1 MRMIQRTRDARR
13 LSAIG
18 AVALALVVLI
28 PGSASGSGSDT
39 NVAQAILRDANGA
52 TVGRVVLTS
61 TGNSV
66 IVAAHATGL
75 TAGFHGFH
83 VHAVGQCVAPFTT
96 AGGHHNPGGTGHGDH
111 AGDMPVLLAQQSGTA
126 NSVVQTDRFTLASL
140 MDADGSAIIVHADR
154 DNLAHI
160 PARYTSTP
168 PGLPAVPG
176 PDAATLNT
184 GDAGARFACGVITR

>member
-18 AVALALVVLI
+18 AVALALVVLV
-28 PGSASGSGSDT
+28 PGSASGSAEQQG
-39 NVAQAILRDANGA
+39 VAQAVLRDASGA
-52 TVGRVVLTS
+52 TVGRVVLTT
-61 TGNSV
+61 TGGSV
-66 IVAAHATGL
+66 VVAVHATGL
-75 TAGFHGFH
+75 TSGFHGFH
-83 VHAVGQCVAPFTT
+83 VHAVGVCEAPFTT
-96 AGGHHNPGGTGHGDH
+96 AGGHHNPAGAGHGDH

-126 NSVVQTDRFTLASL
+126 NSVVQTDRFTVASL

-160 PARYTSTP
+160 PVRYTSATT
-168 PGLPAVPG
+168 GLPG
-176 PDAATLNT
+176 PDAATLAT

>member
-1 MRMIQRTRDARR
+1 MRMIQRMRDARR

-18 AVALALVVLI
+18 AVALALALVVLV
-28 PGSASGSGSDT
+28 PGSASGEADQQGI
-39 NVAQAILRDANGA
+39 AQAVLRDATGA
-52 TVGRVVLTS
+52 TVGRVVLTT
-61 TGNSV
+61 TGHSV
-66 IVAAHATGL
+66 VVAVHATGL

-126 NSVVQTDRFTLASL
+126 VSVVQTDRFTVASL
-140 MDADGSAIIVHADR
+140 MDADGSAIVVHADR

-160 PARYTSTP
+160 PARYTSVTT
-168 PGLPAVPG
+168 GLPG
-176 PDAATLNT
+176 PDAASLAT